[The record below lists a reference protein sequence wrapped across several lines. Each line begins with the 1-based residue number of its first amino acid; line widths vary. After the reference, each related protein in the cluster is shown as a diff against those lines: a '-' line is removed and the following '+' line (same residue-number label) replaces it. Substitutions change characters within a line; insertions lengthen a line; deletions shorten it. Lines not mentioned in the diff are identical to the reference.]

1 MKYISQMV
9 RVFFMLLVGLF
20 AVNSLQAAVITHNI
34 STGDLIIQ
42 GSSTDD
48 YILTG
53 STTTYKVVVNTGYHG
68 TITFRNLTIKSLAPT
83 INTTTYSPFTV
94 LGQYNCSSLAPVTK
108 VNIVLEGDNELLYT
122 GGGYACLQVDQGA
135 QIHIRAIDP
144 NNNAS
149 GTLSSKATP
158 YEPGVNYSHAG
169 AGIGAP
175 TGNGSPSVAY
185 LNQGTSQITGGC
197 SPSTAN
203 TSGGNIIIESGTI
216 TAWGGHAAGIGGG
229 FSTYYNGVI
238 LVYGGIVEARG
249 GYDSAGIGSG
259 CPKGTGVIAC
269 YADQSTVVALPPAQ
283 ITAFG
288 AGARPNGGV
297 GMIQFPELGLT
308 GTKNITY
315 INDPNKPLI
324 TVRTEDNEPNAN
336 IYLDLTETPGLVDIF
351 DALDIDYDLK
361 KVKIGITNSSGIMTF
376 NGRFEQNTTFFTDAS
391 STSPTT
397 FGRPYMPVKKTVLA
411 AETIT
416 LPLLTMDIAFTDY
429 PSTPLE
435 VGYTVLQAKQHAYR
449 LKMEYKDAK
458 PMTAVTFRLQD
469 LGVNFLP
476 MTFYGADGTTVVST
490 PTTLNAGDV
499 YYIDLPIKQG
509 KPMGIYFDVLQ
520 IHGNWNGVP
529 LPGPIRRVG
538 EQRVV
543 YNDTNINNNIKV
555 TASPNKF
562 VETFPTATSVNLTLN
577 INHTGN
583 SIVYNPLDVNAR
595 YLVTTEPDYDTAL
608 AATPLNSWSLLN
620 VPASVSTDMTTAVSF
635 SGKAKNTYYI
645 HWYVT
650 SGVVYAHSGS
660 ITVPPRPYGGFGPYI
675 IVDPVT
681 AGVLKGNPYVCS
693 AQIPQTI
700 KGDASIGGSG
710 DFSYQWQISTNGS
723 TWSNVGN
730 DSPNYT
736 PAALAVSPTY
746 YRRITTDKQYGGTY
760 NSNIFTISIV
770 NGDQTL
776 YWKKAATNKNW
787 NDPGNWVDVNGVAL
801 NRVPVSCSNVFI
813 TSGAANYPSLKPED
827 TPTDIY
833 GLPACYKITFAYGA
847 ELAYQQNLNYE
858 LAYVQYNFGK
868 YDGSYNLNTSDSN
881 NSPNYMLRNRWYI
894 LAAPLKGMA
903 SGDFSMAGYPF
914 TWQAGHNKVSL
925 ATDGMVA
932 LDKSTF
938 PTNDVKLSDNY
949 NSLALKVA
957 GYEST
962 TVGYKDHHNLQ
973 GLGGIV
979 NMPYFETLPNQYLPG
994 QDYDHLSK
1002 NSVFYYFNAKTLQQL
1017 SSPIGKVKRGNEAY
1031 RFVYENDITNQ
1042 ADLIAVQ
1049 GEATTVKG
1057 YKLTV
1062 TAPQGSGNK
1071 VLIGNPFL
1079 ASINM
1084 SRFIQVNGNVIDEN
1098 ARYQVYNSL
1107 NHTWQ
1112 TNSYTSGNNVGS
1124 FQSFIVTL
1132 KNNSAELL
1140 FPLEGQNALTGSSS
1154 AGVPGGFMYSMYVTM
1169 SDSEGN
1175 GGEAAILTPSS
1186 SSNIRKL
1193 VSLDK
1198 GSVPEV
1204 FFVDGAQNNKN
1215 LLQVYHKGLERI
1227 DIGVKI
1233 PVDVQE
1239 VTLKFDSVG
1248 EFMRINNVRPKL
1260 IDRST
1265 GVVCDLTKN
1274 NRYTFINQIEN
1285 KDVKDYQYVNTK
1297 RLYISFT
1304 DPSEDET
1311 PESIKIYYSEGNLS
1325 VISGNILSSVQVF
1338 SINGQHVFSDRKL
1351 PEQNIYRK
1359 SVSLTPGVYIVE
1371 AETISKTKKQEKII
1385 VR

>member
-1 MKYISQMV
+1 MKYFANLGKLFFKGEKNSFIRLFSLLFL
-9 RVFFMLLVGLF
+9 VFIV
-20 AVNSLQAAVITHNI
+20 VNTIQGQALITHNI
-34 STGDLIIQ
+34 GTQGNLVIPGNSTNNYII
-42 GSSTDD
+42 
-48 YILTG
+48 TG
-53 STTTYKVVVNTGYHG
+53 STTTNTV
-68 TITFRNLTIKSLAPT
+68 TINPAYNGNITLRNLSITKSSGAGC
-83 INTTTYSPFTV
+83 ITV
-94 LGQYNCSSLAPVTK
+94 LGEYNRSNLNPTTK
-108 VNIVLEGDNELLYT
+108 VNIILEGANTLTYT
-122 GGGYACLQVDQGA
+122 GSTYCAFQVDQGA
-135 QIHIRAIDP
+135 QIHISSIDP
-144 NNNAS
+144 NDNTK
-149 GTLSSKATP
+149 GTLVARTTTTS
-158 YEPGVNYSHAG
+158 GG
-169 AGIGAP
+169 AAIGAP
-175 TGNGSPSVAY
+175 NSSVAQGVSVISGSCGS
-185 LNQGTSQITGGC
+185 NQK
-197 SPSTAN
+197 TA
-203 TSGGNIIIESGTI
+203 GGNILISSGTI
-216 TAWGGHAAGIGGG
+216 TAWGGHGAGIGGG
-229 FSTYYNGVI
+229 YQTYYNGI
-238 LVYGGIVEARG
+238 IAIYGGVIEAHTLHHA
-249 GYDSAGIGSG
+249 AGIGSG
-259 CPKGTGVIAC
+259 CPNGSGVQSC
-269 YADQSTVVALPPAQ
+269 YADNSAIIALPPAQ

-288 AGARPNGGV
+288 RGMSTTPETPTLGLAGAR
-297 GMIQFPELGLT
+297 
-308 GTKNITY
+308 NITY

-324 TVRTEDNEPNAN
+324 TVQTEDNEPNAN

-351 DALDIDYDLK
+351 DALEINYDLK
-361 KVKIGITNSSGIMTF
+361 KVQIGKTNATGILTF

-391 STSPTT
+391 SSKPAT
-397 FGRPYMPVKKTVLA
+397 FGRPYMPVKKTVLV
-411 AETIT
+411 AETIV

-449 LKMEYKDAK
+449 LKMEYKDTK

-469 LGVNFLP
+469 LGVDFLP
-476 MTFYGADGTTVVST
+476 MTFYSSDGTTVAST
-490 PTTLNAGDV
+490 PTTLNAGDI
-499 YYIDLPIKQG
+499 YYIDLPIKHG
-509 KPMGIYFDVLQ
+509 KPMGIYFDILQ
-520 IHGNWNGVP
+520 IHGNWNGAP

-562 VETFPTATSVNLTLN
+562 VETFPTAASVNLTLN
-577 INHTGN
+577 INHAGN

-595 YLVTTEPDYDTAL
+595 YLVTTELDYDTAL
-608 AATPLNSWSLLN
+608 VANPLNTWSLLN
-620 VPASVSTDMTTAVSF
+620 VPVSVSINTITPVSF
-635 SGKAKNTYYI
+635 NGKAKDTYYI

-675 IVDPVT
+675 IADPVT

-693 AQIPQTI
+693 GQIPQTI
-700 KGDASIGGSG
+700 KGDASNGGSG

-962 TVGYKDHHNLQ
+962 TVGYKDHLNLQ

-1017 SSPIGKVKRGNEAY
+1017 SSPIGKVKRGSEAY

-1042 ADLIAVQ
+1042 ADLIAVP
-1049 GEATTVKG
+1049 GEGTTVKG

-1098 ARYQVYNSL
+1098 ARYQVYNSS